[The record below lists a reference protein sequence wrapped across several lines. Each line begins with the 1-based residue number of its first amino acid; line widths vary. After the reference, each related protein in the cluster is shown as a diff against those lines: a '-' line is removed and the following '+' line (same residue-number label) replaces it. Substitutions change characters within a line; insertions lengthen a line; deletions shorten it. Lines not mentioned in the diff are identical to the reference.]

1 MLVDAL
7 DTGVTVMY
15 AGSKNANCSEYRY
28 CASYGQFDPRNSSS
42 FSSNDEDW
50 EDLPTFTTGFD
61 RLTLGDVQATNVSLG
76 LVAVDDP
83 YSC

>member
-7 DTGVTVMY
+7 DTGVIVMY
-15 AGSKNANCSEYRY
+15 PGSKSANCSESRT
-28 CASYGQFDPRNSSS
+28 CAYYGQFDPRNSSS

-61 RLTLGDVQATNVSLG
+61 RLTLGDVQTTNVSLG
-76 LVAVDDP
+76 LVAVDDLH
-83 YSC
+83 SC